1 MTEYD
6 SAHRE
11 QIRQALLSYMKEHK
25 IGVPRLAAR
34 IKETVHRNPEIP
46 VKTLQ
51 RFMKGEVRTIDMH
64 VGFIAQFAD
73 KISKTDA
80 APRLGSALNAFYLS
94 ADKVDWSGIFAA
106 ETTLTYDEPLAGFL
120 KGEMDHTR
128 IEIRRD
134 QGAWRAT
141 ETCLLRGPIS
151 IFEGAMTT
159 SGAAIIIVSKHR
171 LTGFPRVITVSK
183 QDRNVF
189 EGIVNEAYIPYKL
202 MANVSPYKTEIQSA
216 KIVLRR

>member
-6 SAHRE
+6 LAHRE
-11 QIRQALLSYMKEHK
+11 RIRQTLLAYMKEHK

-34 IKETVHRNPEIP
+34 IKEAVHRHPEIP
-46 VKTLQ
+46 VKSLQ

-73 KISKTDA
+73 KVSKIDA
-80 APRLGSALNAFYLS
+80 SPRLGSALNAFYLS
-94 ADKVDWSGIFAA
+94 ADEVDWSGKFAA
-106 ETTLTYDEPLAGFL
+106 EATITDIPIAATLMR
-120 KGEMDHTR
+120 EMDISQ

-141 ETCLLRGPIS
+141 EFCLFRGRDT

-183 QDRNVF
+183 QDGNVF
-189 EGIVNEAYIPYKL
+189 EGIVNEACIPDKL
-202 MANVSPYKTEIQSA
+202 TANVSPYKTRIQSA
-216 KIVLRR
+216 KMTMRR